1 MKKNLI
7 YIISTMV
14 AVFGLSSCNDFLDTL
29 PDQRTQIDSEEKVSK
44 LLVTGYSDANYGL
57 ICEFSSDNME
67 DNNTHGSGLAEAAFD
82 PSHDEMFAW
91 KDVVSSTTQDSPQ
104 YIWGSSYLAIATANA
119 ALDAIN
125 ELREEK
131 NDPTILK
138 AEEGEALLI
147 RAYHHFVLVNIFG
160 HAYKGESSKDDLGVP
175 YMTKRE
181 TTVRADYTRISVA
194 AVYDS
199 IEVDLKKGLPLIDD
213 GIYTVPA
220 YHFNVKAAKAF
231 AARFY
236 LFKHDYAQAAK
247 YAEEVLG
254 GSPAAAATVLRDNKY
269 IMENST
275 YPDNEVNLWYESDAS
290 HNLLIMPTTSYY
302 GLMFLAARRYGIS
315 GEANDDIF
323 YSGGPNW
330 DGGSS
335 SFPGYK
341 VWSTGQQYGGFV
353 AKAYFLFEYTD
364 KIAGTGLYHNMRSEF
379 TTNESLLCLAEALT
393 LQGGDANYE
402 KARQYM
408 EAWTQSNT
416 ITKPLKMTDILLRY
430 NDNSTA
436 TFVDNLENAPS
447 MGIKL
452 PADENGRAMLR
463 FILHA
468 RRIETVCDGLRWF
481 DIKRYGIEI
490 EHNINGTVEK
500 LAWDDERR
508 ALQLPQDVIYAG
520 VEGNPRSSSS
530 AAGSS
535 TSGSLTIESVQP
547 QYSTYLIPSV
557 RFEQVGHK

>member
-1 MKKNLI
+1 MKNNLI
-7 YIISTMV
+7 YIVATVMV
-14 AVFGLSSCNDFLDTL
+14 AFGLSSCNDFLDTL
-29 PDQRTQIDSEEKVSK
+29 PDQRTQLDSEEKIAK

-67 DNNTHGSGLAEAAFD
+67 DNNTHGSGLAESAFD

-104 YIWGSSYLAIATANA
+104 YIWGSSYRAIATANA
-119 ALDAIN
+119 ALEAIDQ
-125 ELREEK
+125 LRVERK
-131 NDPTILK
+131 DSTILR

-147 RAYHHFVLVNIFG
+147 RAYHHFVLVSIFG
-160 HAYKGESSKDDLGVP
+160 HAYKGEASKEDLGVP

-181 TTVRADYTRISVA
+181 TTVQGKYERLS
-194 AVYDS
+194 VYDVYEK
-199 IEVDLKKGLPLIDD
+199 IEKDLTDGIPKIDD
-213 GIYTVPA
+213 GIYAVPA

-247 YAEEVLG
+247 YAKEVLG
-254 GSPAAAATVLRDNKY
+254 GSVAAAATVLRDNKY

-275 YPDNEVNLWYESDAS
+275 YPDNEINLWYKSDAP

-315 GEANDDIF
+315 GQANDDIF

-330 DGGSS
+330 DGGNS

-393 LQGGDANYE
+393 LQGGDTNYE
-402 KARQYM
+402 IARRYM

-416 ITKPLKMTDILLRY
+416 ITKPLKMSDILLRY
-430 NDNSTA
+430 NDRSTA
-436 TFVDNLENAPS
+436 SFVDDLKNAKL
-447 MGIKL
+447 MGINP
-452 PADENGRAMLR
+452 PADETGRAMLR

-468 RRIETVCDGLRWF
+468 RRIETICDGLRWF

-490 EHNINGTVEK
+490 EHNVNGTVDK
-500 LAWDDERR
+500 LTWNDERR

-520 VEGNPRSSSS
+520 VEKNPR
-530 AAGSS
+530 AGSS
-535 TSGSLTIESVQP
+535 ATGSSSSGSLTLESIQP
-547 QYSTYLIPSV
+547 QYSTYLIPTV